1 MTDGTNMEMVGLL
14 SEGSTLR
21 SIDGVR
27 LARKLD
33 RETFLSEA
41 VRLAFIRV
49 EAVYHVL
56 RHALAVVS
64 FTHLR
69 RIYLRHISLGEL
81 DGHRA
86 RFHAPCRCW
95 SAKLRSH
102 EL

>member
-49 EAVYHVL
+49 ETIYHVV
-56 RHALAVVS
+56 RHALA
-64 FTHLR
+64 LG
-69 RIYLRHISLGEL
+69 SLGHGAL
-81 DGHRA
+81 CPLGMVHYTLTDDRMWVGRPSG
-86 RFHAPCRCW
+86 R
-95 SAKLRSH
+95 L
-102 EL
+102 